1 MSDLGIFGSRFM
13 DSDNA
18 LREYNEAL
26 RYLME
31 HRHIRKNE
39 EADEQVDKLL
49 NVVEPLSSRLEGD
62 LPKSDLMSEGDLITR
77 LQNRHPKN
85 WPTYQTQIVELET
98 KLRSDEFEV
107 TDEDIHILND
117 IGDALD
123 TECERLFR
131 RMHERG

>member
-26 RYLME
+26 RYLMDHE
-31 HRHIRKNE
+31 HIRIDE
-39 EADEQVDKLL
+39 EADEQVEKIL

-62 LPKSDLMSEGDLITR
+62 LPKSDVMSEGDLISR
-77 LQNRHPKN
+77 LQDRHPKN
-85 WPTYQTQIVELET
+85 WPTYQNQIVELEA
-98 KLRSDEFEV
+98 KLSSKEFEV
-107 TDEDIHILND
+107 NDEDIRILND